1 MVILHFLVG
10 LLFTSSF
17 SFVTVIDMH
26 SKIVKKIHRV
36 HVNLEL
42 MHVCTCISNLLLK
55 SALRQYI
62 GEGYTRKIRLIY
74 PLLLDN
80 IKVQQHDMSV
90 YTEETYSKG
99 ENSHKIYQ
107 TRNSCFKHS

>member
-1 MVILHFLVG
+1 MAILHFLVG
-10 LLFTSSF
+10 LLFNLSF

-26 SKIVKKIHRV
+26 IKIWIRCEFNLFSTVALSLTGNWCVKILSTVKKIHRV
-36 HVNLEL
+36 HENLEL

-80 IKVQQHDMSV
+80 IKV
-90 YTEETYSKG
+90 
-99 ENSHKIYQ
+99 
-107 TRNSCFKHS
+107 